1 MTRVLMCALSMAL
14 LATPALVCQQP
25 QQNPPAQSTPG
36 ANPGGSPQPSPYA
49 SPGGGGSQDK
59 AQNNSQMESDI
70 RSVLSADPALSGTDV
85 QASVD
90 DINITLTGSVQS
102 QAQVERVMA
111 LVSPYA
117 RYRNV
122 VNKIAIK

>member
-1 MTRVLMCALSMAL
+1 MTRVLMCVLLIAL
-14 LATPALVCQQP
+14 LAAPATFCQQP

-36 ANPGGSPQPSPYA
+36 ANPGGSPQPSPDA
-49 SPGGGGSQDK
+49 SPGGGSTQDK

-70 RSVLSADPALSGTDV
+70 RSVLSGDPALSGTDI

-90 DINITLTGSVQS
+90 DMNITLTGSVQS
-102 QAQVERVMA
+102 QAQIERAMA

-122 VNKIAIK
+122 VNKIAVK